1 MPWGAIL
8 ILFFAACRNAPARTA
23 AAGTDSTPAH
33 PPAILKVAAGSEIFI
48 DTVMDGDTL
57 QVQFA
62 ADTAM
67 IRWNNTVTRLP
78 VYCDHDERGVI
89 GAVADPGR
97 AVPLIFSGNTG
108 AVGFLNYQDMFMR
121 RQFFLFRIDH
131 HALVFLDYDK
141 GRVFTAS
148 APVLHEKDLVYT
160 TADNQLLL
168 LNYHSRRETKEPSYD
183 SSGHYR
189 GQLDGD
195 ERYYNFTRINLQSGK
210 AITFNLA
217 GTGNEFATAADFNK
231 MMSAAASYRR

>member
-1 MPWGAIL
+1 
-8 ILFFAACRNAPARTA
+8 
-23 AAGTDSTPAH
+23 
-33 PPAILKVAAGSEIFI
+33 
-48 DTVMDGDTL
+48 
-57 QVQFA
+57 
-62 ADTAM
+62 
-67 IRWNNTVTRLP
+67 
-78 VYCDHDERGVI
+78 
-89 GAVADPGR
+89 
-97 AVPLIFSGNTG
+97 
-108 AVGFLNYQDMFMR
+108 MR

-160 TADNQLLL
+160 TADNQLLM
-168 LNYHSRRETKEPSYD
+168 LNYHSRRETKEPFYD

-217 GTGNEFATAADFNK
+217 GTGNEFATAADFDK
-231 MMSAAASYRR
+231 MMSAAASYRRTGLLSCATENGRYLLPPL